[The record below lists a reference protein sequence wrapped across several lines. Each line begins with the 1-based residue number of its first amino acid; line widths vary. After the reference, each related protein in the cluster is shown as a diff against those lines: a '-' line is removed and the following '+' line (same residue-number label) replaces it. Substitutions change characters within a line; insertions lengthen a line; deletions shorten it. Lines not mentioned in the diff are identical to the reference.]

1 MEQQS
6 SRQPPWY
13 RFKSRR
19 SRFALLILVAAIAAV
34 TLALRRSSP
43 PQYFTAKVVRGN
55 LTATVQATGSVNA
68 VTTVQVGSQISGR
81 VEKLLVDF
89 NSPVKQGQLI
99 AQIDPTVY
107 QNEVRSAQAN
117 LDQAQANVRSLQAN
131 VGVAAQTLAGA
142 QAAVQQAQAT
152 WQGAKLIMDQTVPL
166 FEQGIMSRQ
175 QRDQAVT
182 TEAADRAAVQVAQAA
197 VAQNQAKLTAARAQL
212 AQAKA
217 QAEMQVAALKVAQT
231 NLGYCNIY
239 SPIHGVVVNRAVDVG
254 QTVAAS
260 FQTPTLF
267 TIAQDLSKMQVD
279 VQTDESDVGRIHE
292 GDAATFT
299 LDAFPNQVFH
309 GVVSQIRMNATTVQ
323 NVVEYDVMVNFDNPG
338 GKVFPGMTAFVNIPV
353 ATVHQQLLAPAAAL
367 RFKPEMTPAAL
378 AAVLQRHGL
387 AERHGPPVA
396 GAEPAAH
403 AVAARQAGAVS
414 PVRRSDIA
422 ILWKLGPKRQLIPV
436 RVRTGITNFT
446 DTAITV
452 LQGSLAPGDELVTG
466 MVIKSKGFTP
476 MLGGRVR

>member
-1 MEQQS
+1 MEQQTN
-6 SRQPPWY
+6 RKPHWY

-19 SRFALLILVAAIAAV
+19 SRYALLILVAVIVAV
-34 TLALRRSSP
+34 TLGLRRSAP
-43 PQYFTAKVVRGN
+43 PRYFTAKVVRGN
-55 LTATVQATGSVNA
+55 LTATVQATGTVNA

-81 VEKLLVDF
+81 INKLFVDF

-107 QNEVRSAQAN
+107 QNQVLSAQAN

-142 QAAVQQAQAT
+142 KAAVQQAQAT

-166 FEQGIMSRQ
+166 YQQGIMSRQ

-182 TEAADRAAVQVAQAA
+182 TEAADLAAVHVAQAA
-197 VAQNQAKLTAARAQL
+197 VAQNQAKLTAAQAQL

-217 QAEMQVAALKVAQT
+217 QAEMQAAALKVAQT
-231 NLGYCNIY
+231 NLDYCSIY
-239 SPIHGVVVNRAVDVG
+239 SPINGVVVNRAVDVG

-279 VQTDESDVGRIHE
+279 VQTDESDVGNIHV

-299 LDAFPNQVFH
+299 LDAFPNEVFH

-338 GKVFPGMTAFVNIPV
+338 GRVFPGMTAYVNIPV
-353 ATVHQQLLAPAAAL
+353 ATVREHLLAPAAAL
-367 RFKPEMTPAAL
+367 RFKPQMTAAAL
-378 AAVLQRHGL
+378 EAVLQRYGM
-387 AERHGPPVA
+387 AEPRARAAASAVPAARAAGGPPA
-396 GAEPAAH
+396 S
-403 AVAARQAGAVS
+403 AVS

-422 ILWKLGPKRQLIPV
+422 VLWKLGPKRELIPV
-436 RVRTGITNFT
+436 RVQTGITDFT

-452 LQGSLAPGDELVTG
+452 LRGSLAPGDELVTG
-466 MVIKSKGFTP
+466 MVVKSKGFTP
-476 MLGGRVR
+476 MLGGRP